1 MGGNYSSV
9 SVIIPCLDEAA
20 AIGPCVAA
28 VLAQGVGEVIV
39 VDGGSRDATVARAQA
54 AAARVVVER
63 QRGYGR
69 ALMTGVDAARG
80 EVDVDLE
87 VVGLAAVLVHCRQRQ
102 AVYVRHDQH

>member
-1 MGGNYSSV
+1 MGADYSSV

-54 AAARVVVER
+54 AGARVVVER

-80 EVDVDLE
+80 APRDPHARRPVTCD
-87 VVGLAAVLVHCRQRQ
+87 
-102 AVYVRHDQH
+102 